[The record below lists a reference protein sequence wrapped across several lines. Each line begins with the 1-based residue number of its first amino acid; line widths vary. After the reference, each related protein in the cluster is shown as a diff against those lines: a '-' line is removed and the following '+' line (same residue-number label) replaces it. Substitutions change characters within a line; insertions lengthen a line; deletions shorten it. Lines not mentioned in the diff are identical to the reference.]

1 MAYDR
6 LKDGFRKGQR
16 LYNYH
21 LREERNVYP
30 FYIPAIIYIFLLLL
44 HAFWDHIP
52 DYWNNVYKQPTYPDV
67 PPPMLEYSSAQY
79 PNDITVVT
87 GYFNLGTFQK
97 GPLSYLKFSVDT
109 YKNWM
114 NAYSKLNNS
123 VIAFT
128 DSDEIAQL
136 FKKMRS
142 KYLPESLTQVHVLKR
157 DDLWAFKLAPKIKD
171 IYSEPN
177 YPKYMPNT
185 VNEYY
190 SCAMHVKYELL
201 EIVIKKK
208 LLKTRYV
215 SWVDIGYF
223 REEMNKLFRM
233 EPPDNLKE
241 GHIVYTQIHPF
252 YDYMQ
257 PEDIIKS
264 NSVWIAGGFILG
276 TPEYLMIMIED
287 YKKTTEDMISKRL
300 MDTDQQVLYILYSQ
314 YSDIKPRVPIQ
325 AIYHLC
331 RCNWFFLGE
340 LCRDAYDR
348 QFRPF
353 VPLLNFFSQLL

>member
-1 MAYDR
+1 
-6 LKDGFRKGQR
+6 
-16 LYNYH
+16 
-21 LREERNVYP
+21 
-30 FYIPAIIYIFLLLL
+30 
-44 HAFWDHIP
+44 
-52 DYWNNVYKQPTYPDV
+52 
-67 PPPMLEYSSAQY
+67 MLEYSSAQY

-208 LLKTRYV
+208 A
-215 SWVDIGYF
+215 
-223 REEMNKLFRM
+223 
-233 EPPDNLKE
+233 
-241 GHIVYTQIHPF
+241 
-252 YDYMQ
+252 
-257 PEDIIKS
+257 PEDS
-264 NSVWIAGGFILG
+264 LCILG
-276 TPEYLMIMIED
+276 RHWL
-287 YKKTTEDMISKRL
+287 
-300 MDTDQQVLYILYSQ
+300 
-314 YSDIKPRVPIQ
+314 
-325 AIYHLC
+325 
-331 RCNWFFLGE
+331 
-340 LCRDAYDR
+340 
-348 QFRPF
+348 
-353 VPLLNFFSQLL
+353 FS

>member
-1 MAYDR
+1 
-6 LKDGFRKGQR
+6 
-16 LYNYH
+16 
-21 LREERNVYP
+21 
-30 FYIPAIIYIFLLLL
+30 
-44 HAFWDHIP
+44 
-52 DYWNNVYKQPTYPDV
+52 
-67 PPPMLEYSSAQY
+67 
-79 PNDITVVT
+79 
-87 GYFNLGTFQK
+87 
-97 GPLSYLKFSVDT
+97 
-109 YKNWM
+109 M

-128 DSDEIAQL
+128 DSEDIARL

-142 KYLPESLTQVHVLKR
+142 RYLPESLTQVHVLTR

-171 IYSEPN
+171 IYAEPN
-177 YPKYMPNT
+177 YPRYYPNT

-201 EIVIKKK
+201 EIAIKKK
-208 LLKTRYV
+208 LLRTRYI

-223 REEMNKLFRM
+223 RENMNKLYRL

-241 GHIVYTQIHPF
+241 GHIAYTQIHPF
-252 YDYMQ
+252 YSYMQ

-276 TPEYLMIMIED
+276 KPEYLMILIKD
-287 YKKTTEDMISKRL
+287 YKNMVEDLISKRL
-300 MDTDQQVLYILYSQ
+300 MDTDQQILYILYSRF
-314 YSDIKPRVPIQ
+314 SDIKPRVPIQ
-325 AIYHLC
+325 TIYHLC

-340 LCRDAYDR
+340 LCRDKYDR

-353 VPLLNFFSQLL
+353 VPIMNFLSHLL